1 MKKLWFLPLLMMVG
15 CTTLTTDHH
24 SNDKNDIELSF
35 YNYLS
40 TKNNSSYVGAYC
52 VGYKDGQNV
61 TNPRQEILKKLTQFN
76 PNIVPVSECTVAND
90 VRLKNDNSK
99 ATLLFINTLNCDDKQ
114 QCTIQGG
121 YYLGNLGSQ
130 ASTYK
135 AVKVDQKWFFTVA
148 DQGPVS

>member
-1 MKKLWFLPLLMMVG
+1 MKKLWFLPLLMLVG
-15 CTTLTTDHH
+15 CTTLATDHT
-24 SNDKNDIELSF
+24 NFNNDIEVSF
-35 YNYLS
+35 YQYLS
-40 TKNNSSYVGAYC
+40 TKNNSNYVGVYC
-52 VGYKDGQNV
+52 VGHKDAQKISDPNPMVLKQLIQSQPNV
-61 TNPRQEILKKLTQFN
+61 
-76 PNIVPVSECTVAND
+76 VPASACHVADD
-90 VRLKNDNSK
+90 VRLKKDNSK
-99 ATLLFINTLNCDDKQ
+99 ATLLFINSLNCDDQQ

>member
-15 CTTLTTDHH
+15 CTTVATGQHH
-24 SNDKNDIELSF
+24 FKNDIELSF
-35 YNYLS
+35 YHYLS
-40 TKNNSSYVGAYC
+40 NKNSSNYVGAYC

-61 TNPRQEILKKLTQFN
+61 TNPQQEILKKLTQSN

-90 VRLKNDNSK
+90 VRLKKDDSK
-99 ATLLFINTLNCDDKQ
+99 ATLLFINSLNCDDQQ

-130 ASTYK
+130 TSTYK